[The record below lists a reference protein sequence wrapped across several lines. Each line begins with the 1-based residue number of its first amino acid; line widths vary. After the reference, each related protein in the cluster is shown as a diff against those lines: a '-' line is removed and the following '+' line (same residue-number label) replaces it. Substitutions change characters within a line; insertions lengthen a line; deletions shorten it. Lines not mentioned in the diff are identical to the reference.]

1 MSGEVPGLRDI
12 RKEAERLLA
21 RADVR
26 TELPTPVDRLV
37 DAAGLR
43 QPKQSML
50 ANLVLNEA
58 PERLRRPMRRL
69 RFKVRALLDRQER
82 EIHLDPSIDHPGQVA
97 FKTLH
102 EVTHD
107 ILPWQRELGYADDDV
122 SMSPATRKL
131 FEWQANA
138 GGAELLFQR
147 QLFADMAHDS
157 TIGLATAFDLAQ
169 RFGSSRRAGLHRY
182 AETHRACVAAVV
194 LDISPVQAGELAYKR
209 REVVLSKRF
218 ETQFGEASSWPRI
231 LRSPPYTFLR
241 AYPGWVAA
249 MVARWAFLNARRP
262 LESCSRARWFS
273 SFFDQRMRIPR
284 LRFIQEWVAS
294 TTQRLAFQPGVCIF
308 SAISS
313 PRVRMCGV
321 RS

>member
-1 MSGEVPGLRDI
+1 MSDEVPGLRDI

-37 DAAGLR
+37 AAAGLE

-50 ANLVLNEA
+50 TNLVLNEA

-107 ILPWQRELGYADDDV
+107 ILPWQRELGYADDDH

-157 TIGLATAFDLAQ
+157 TIGLATVFDLAQ
-169 RFGSSRRAGLHRY
+169 RFGSSRRAGFHRY
-182 AETHRACVAAVV
+182 AETHRAGVAAVV
-194 LDISPVQAGELAYKR
+194 LDISPIQPGELAYRR
-209 REVVLSKRF
+209 REVVLSKSF
-218 ETQFGEASSWPRI
+218 QAHFGDSRSWPRV
-231 LRSPPYTFLR
+231 LRSPPYTFLEDAASARSSSGSVR
-241 AYPGWVAA
+241 AQLVLPDLNNECRRLDVEIASNTYNLLVLISLPRRERGRRQVVLAHRGGAA
-249 MVARWAFLNARRP
+249 
-262 LESCSRARWFS
+262 
-273 SFFDQRMRIPR
+273 
-284 LRFIQEWVAS
+284 
-294 TTQRLAFQPGVCIF
+294 
-308 SAISS
+308 
-313 PRVRMCGV
+313 RV
-321 RS
+321 